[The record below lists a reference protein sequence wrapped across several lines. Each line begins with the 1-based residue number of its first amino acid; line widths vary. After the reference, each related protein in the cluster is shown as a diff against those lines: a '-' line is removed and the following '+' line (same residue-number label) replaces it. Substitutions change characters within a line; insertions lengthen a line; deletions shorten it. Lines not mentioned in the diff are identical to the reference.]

1 MVLVD
6 KLRGQVHQ
14 LVFNTSAFLSLG
26 IVSLAAAG
34 SWEHSCRSSSAVVC
48 CSCSSATTGS
58 SNAAAF
64 FLVSCGGGKT
74 SRLQESTRVKSATR
88 P

>member
-48 CSCSSATTGS
+48 VLVLLLLQEAVMQLRS
-58 SNAAAF
+58 F
-64 FLVSCGGGKT
+64 LFLVVGAKQVVYKSQ
-74 SRLQESTRVKSATR
+74 QE
-88 P
+88 